1 MKYDIM
7 SRMKTPRKLR
17 VCVCVCVFCV
27 CACIVFMVVGAQ
39 EIVLLVEMMASG
51 NETLPCFQGPG
62 GGAAAAADLAAR
74 FQPDLNDPACQDFVH
89 KLCAQAAGSWTTAW
103 YDKYQRFWSG
113 IY

>member
-1 MKYDIM
+1 MLPP
-7 SRMKTPRKLR
+7 SP
-17 VCVCVCVFCV
+17 
-27 CACIVFMVVGAQ
+27 ASQ

-74 FQPDLNDPACQDFVH
+74 FQPDLNDPACKDFVH
-89 KLCAQAAGSWTTAW
+89 KLCAEAAGSWTTGW
-103 YDKYQRFWSG
+103 YDKYQRLWSG